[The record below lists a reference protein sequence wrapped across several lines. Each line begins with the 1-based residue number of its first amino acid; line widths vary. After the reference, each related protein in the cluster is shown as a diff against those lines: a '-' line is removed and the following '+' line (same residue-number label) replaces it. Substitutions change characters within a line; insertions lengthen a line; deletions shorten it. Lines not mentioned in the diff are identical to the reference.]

1 MFLQRL
7 RLGFATNS
15 SSNHS
20 LIWIPGNTK
29 FTSDRLAYDGGW
41 GWDEFVLATPKAKA
55 SYLLSNIYN
64 NLLGIMNEDYA
75 KAVVEHVLAKQI
87 HVKVDSGMIGYV
99 DHQSSI
105 LLPHKKELFGTR
117 SDVDMEFFTDVFT
130 EIVRSPDYVIVGG
143 NDNGDNESLHQIKWA
158 GEKVIRTDDDNIYN
172 WLAEHSGSNR
182 ASVKQSRWGEYYS
195 RGSFAARRDGRFW
208 TMFNTING
216 AKITLATSPVNE
228 KDEREVY
235 TYSTVPE
242 LVDLKIT
249 DHCSSGCKFCYA
261 NSTYDGKPADWSNI
275 SSIVYAL
282 NSLNVFE
289 VTLGGGEPTSHPDFH
304 KIVKEFSDYGI
315 VVNFTTNSHSFL
327 CKGTNNEE
335 CEKKEIMK
343 LVGAVAVTVRNLSDC
358 TRALRFNERCGGSIV
373 FQIPMGT
380 VSRNDFH
387 NINELARSSKVRMT
401 LLGYKNAG
409 RGGNY
414 EPLPYDWW
422 LDEIVVASKSQ
433 DSDDYYW
440 LNNVIGIDTTL
451 AAQYKDRLEEL
462 GVPEYMYYL
471 QEGNFSCAIDAV
483 NMTVAKSSYDGGA
496 LSIKPA
502 SRSVGVAD
510 MIKKHYMTFR
520 EVV

>member
-15 SSNHS
+15 SSSHS

-87 HVKVDSGMIGYV
+87 HVKVDSDMIGYV

-105 LLPHKKELFGTR
+105 ILPHKRGRFGGR
-117 SDVDMEFFTDVFT
+117 PDVDMEFFTNVFT
-130 EIVRSPDYVIVGG
+130 EIVQSPDYVIIGG
-143 NDNGDNESLHQIKWA
+143 NDNSDNESLDPIKWA

-172 WLAEHSGSNR
+172 WLAEHSNSNR
-182 ASVKQSRWGEYYS
+182 SSVKQGRWGERYS
-195 RGSFAARRDGRFW
+195 KGSFTARRDGRFW
-208 TMFNTING
+208 TMFNTVNG
-216 AKITLATSPVNE
+216 AKITLTTSPVSD
-228 KDEREVY
+228 KDAREAY

-242 LVDLKIT
+242 LIDLKIT
-249 DHCSSGCKFCYA
+249 DFCTKGCEFCYA
-261 NSTYDGKPADWSNI
+261 NSKHDGKHASLDNVR
-275 SSIVYAL
+275 SIVYAL
-282 NSLNVFE
+282 DDLGVFE
-289 VTLGGGEPTSHPDFH
+289 VTLGGGEPTLHPDFY
-304 KIVKEFSDYGI
+304 KIVKEFNDYGI
-315 VVNFTTNSHSFL
+315 VVNFTTNDHSFL
-327 CKGTNNEE
+327 SKGTDANER
-335 CEKKEIMK
+335 EKREIMK
-343 LVGAVAVTVRNLSDC
+343 LVGAVAVTVRSLRDC
-358 TRALRFNERCGGSIV
+358 ELALRFNERCGGSVV

-387 NINELARSSKVRMT
+387 NIGELARASKIRMT
-401 LLGYKNAG
+401 LLGYKNVG
-409 RGGNY
+409 RGGSY
-414 EPLPYDWW
+414 KPIPYDWW
-422 LDEIVVASKSQ
+422 LDEVVETAKSQ
-433 DSDDYYW
+433 DSDDYCW

-451 AAQYKDRLEEL
+451 AAQYKDKLEAL

-496 LSIKPA
+496 LSIKPT
-502 SRSVGVAD
+502 SRLVGVAN
-510 MIKKHYMTFR
+510 MIKKHYATFR
-520 EVV
+520 EA